1 MTTDGFAFLLAPG
14 AGAPSSHPRM
24 QDFARLFA
32 ELGPVDLLDYPYML
46 AGRNHPAAETGLL
59 GSNAILACVM
69 WPATPAER
77 LRLAITAPHVLP
89 STAVTVSASA
99 ISLMTWLN
107 PTPHRLTVY
116 ASAAPLPVAPATL
129 VTGRLARPYPS
140 GTFPRRI
147 ALTLPSAR
155 PLQSESITPWRMTTT
170 QRPSIF
176 SMLRTRPTPGILSPG
191 PTSISPRHVCI
202 VATPLCTPRSL

>member
-69 WPATPAER
+69 WPSTPAER

-155 PLQSESITPWRMTTT
+155 RLHRNRQFNSVRIAQIEKKIVEHAFGRRHHGDPTRLSAPLSYAVL
-170 QRPSIF
+170 RPG
-176 SMLRTRPTPGILSPG
+176 LLGA
-191 PTSISPRHVCI
+191 C
-202 VATPLCTPRSL
+202 